1 MINPITLLT
10 RRPTIL
16 SSVSFSFLFLSFS
29 ALSFGRGTGPAS
41 FSNGR
46 KSLQILKYMGVVHVH
61 IIMRNIQDSTAWEK
75 EGFMNEQYRLYS
87 MTKN

>member
-1 MINPITLLT
+1 
-10 RRPTIL
+10 
-16 SSVSFSFLFLSFS
+16 
-29 ALSFGRGTGPAS
+29 
-41 FSNGR
+41 
-46 KSLQILKYMGVVHVH
+46 MGVVHVH